1 MCRHKVVLGCF
12 RSVVA
17 RKPAGGFRDLVVGAS
32 EFYLCGAWEAEE
44 NRCRVREASL
54 ILWADPKARERAF
67 WALQLAGWFGYACLR
82 IFHGITIDWGLNY
95 FNTSAVAAVTGFV
108 LSSILRYF
116 YRPLVN
122 RPLPLVVGAAL
133 FFSLSFA
140 LVFSAIEVTAGTYYD
155 PENVVDTGLF
165 ENAMFDAFI
174 LLAWSGLY
182 FGYHYYEELQRER
195 EATLKA
201 AAMAKEA
208 ELQML
213 RYQLNPH
220 FLFNT
225 LNAIST
231 LVLAGETANA
241 DRMLGRLSSFLR
253 YSLVHSPEEKVTLET
268 ELNTLRHYLEIE
280 KVRFAD
286 RLTVVYDIEERAL
299 RARIPSLLLQPL
311 IENAVKYAIAPSE
324 DGGVI
329 EIAARII
336 GDELHL
342 AVRDD
347 GPGMVDGGVTHPGRG
362 SGVGLRNTAERLEA
376 LYGARHRFRYGNRI
390 PRGFA
395 VEIVIPLEFAGDG
408 RRRAA

>member
-1 MCRHKVVLGCF
+1 M
-12 RSVVA
+12 
-17 RKPAGGFRDLVVGAS
+17 
-32 EFYLCGAWEAEE
+32 
-44 NRCRVREASL
+44 REASL

-95 FNTSAVAAVTGFV
+95 FNTSAVAAVTGFI

-231 LVLAGETANA
+231 LVLAGETRNA

-253 YSLVHSPEEKVTLET
+253 YSLVHTPEEKVTLET

-286 RLTVVYDIEERAL
+286 RLNVVYDIEERAL

-324 DGGVI
+324 DGGLI
-329 EIAARII
+329 EIAARIR

-347 GPGMVDGGVTHPGRG
+347 GPGMADGEISVGGG

-376 LYGARHRFRYGNRI
+376 LYGARHVFRYGNRV